1 MMEYR
6 KNTGRSKKKNSQ
18 ILIGVK
24 TTEDIFLS
32 IHYILVATYTSDRT
46 FALVQSKTL
55 CKKRCT

>member
-6 KNTGRSKKKNSQ
+6 KNTGQSKKKNSQ

-24 TTEDIFLS
+24 TAEDIFLS
-32 IHYILVATYTSDRT
+32 INYILVATYTNHMT

-55 CKKRCT
+55 RKRRCT